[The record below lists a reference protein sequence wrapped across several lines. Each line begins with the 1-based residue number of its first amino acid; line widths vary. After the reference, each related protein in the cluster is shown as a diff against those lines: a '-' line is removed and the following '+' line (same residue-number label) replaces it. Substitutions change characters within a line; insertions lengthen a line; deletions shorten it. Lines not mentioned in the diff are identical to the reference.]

1 MAIDMIESNELS
13 ALAHQRSGFKNDL
26 QRVPKRKR
34 AISLDSDFS
43 NFSIWGVSFLE
54 KGATIIPTYQ
64 SKGDEKEIE
73 VYNKYGKPE
82 NEFSVGG
89 MEEKGNC
96 QGVEDMI
103 NKVQQRLD
111 LIASERGQ
119 SSNKKQSN
127 AYNNVY
133 NHTKGYQNDLQNL
146 YKRMN
151 CLVKKEQAELEKTKK
166 ENTDAIINSTIAS
179 QIGLNKAQSIDTTKK
194 AGASMNLVYIIG
206 GVVLLGVVGIVLLRR
221 K

>member
-1 MAIDMIESNELS
+1 MAIDMIENNELS
-13 ALAHQRSGFKNDL
+13 ALGTPRSGFKNDL

-34 AISLDSDFS
+34 AITLDSDFS
-43 NFSIWGVSFLE
+43 NFSIGKLSVFE
-54 KGATIIPTYQ
+54 DGKIINKTT
-64 SKGDEKEIE
+64 KGDEQEQA
-73 VYNKYGKPE
+73 VYNKYSKPE
-82 NEFSVGG
+82 VDFSVSG
-89 MEEKGNC
+89 MEEKGDC
-96 QGVEDMI
+96 QGVENMI
-103 NKVQQRLD
+103 VKVQQRLD

-133 NHTKGYQNDLQNL
+133 NHTQGYKNDLQNL

-166 ENTDAIINSTIAS
+166 ENIDAIISSTTAS
-179 QIGLNKAQSIDTTKK
+179 QIGLNQAEALATNKK
-194 AGASMNLVYIIG
+194 AGSSMNTIYIIG
-206 GVVLLGVVGIVLLRR
+206 GVVLLGVVGFVLLKR

>member
-34 AISLDSDFS
+34 AISLDSEFS
-43 NFSIWGVSFLE
+43 NFSI
-54 KGATIIPTYQ
+54 TT
-64 SKGDEKEIE
+64 KGDRQEQE
-73 VYNKYGKPE
+73 VYYKYGQPQID
-82 NEFSVGG
+82 FSVSG
-89 MEEKGNC
+89 MEEKGDC
-96 QGVEDMI
+96 QGVENMI
-103 NKVQQRLD
+103 TKVQQRLD

-133 NHTKGYQNDLQNL
+133 NNTQSYKNDLDNL
-146 YKRMN
+146 YKRMG
-151 CLVKKEQAELEKTKK
+151 CKVKKEQAEIDKTKK
-166 ENTDAIINSTIAS
+166 ENIDAIISSTTAS
-179 QIGLNKAQSIDTTKK
+179 QIGLNQAEAISTTKK
-194 AGASMNLVYIIG
+194 AGSSMNTIYIIG
-206 GVVLLGVVGIVLLRR
+206 GVVLLGVVGFVIFRR

>member
-34 AISLDSDFS
+34 AISLDSEFS
-43 NFSIWGVSFLE
+43 NFSI
-54 KGATIIPTYQ
+54 TT
-64 SKGDEKEIE
+64 KGDRQEQE
-73 VYNKYGKPE
+73 VYYKYGQPQID
-82 NEFSVGG
+82 FSVSG
-89 MEEKGNC
+89 MEEKGDC
-96 QGVEDMI
+96 QGVENMI
-103 NKVQQRLD
+103 TKVQQRLD

-133 NHTKGYQNDLQNL
+133 NNTQSYKNDLDNL
-146 YKRMN
+146 YKRMG
-151 CLVKKEQAELEKTKK
+151 CKVKKEQAELDKTKK
-166 ENTDAIINSTIAS
+166 ENIDAIISSTTAS
-179 QIGLNKAQSIDTTKK
+179 QIGLNQAEAISTTKK
-194 AGASMNLVYIIG
+194 AGSSMNTIYIIG
-206 GVVLLGVVGIVLLRR
+206 GVVLLGVVGFVIFRR

>member
-34 AISLDSDFS
+34 AISLDSEFS
-43 NFSIWGVSFLE
+43 NFSI
-54 KGATIIPTYQ
+54 TT
-64 SKGDEKEIE
+64 KGDRQEQA
-73 VYNKYGKPE
+73 VYSKYGKPE
-82 NEFSVGG
+82 LDFSVSG
-89 MEEKGNC
+89 MEEKGDC
-96 QGVEDMI
+96 QGVENMI
-103 NKVQQRLD
+103 TKVQQRLD

-133 NHTKGYQNDLQNL
+133 NNTQSYKNDLDNL
-146 YKRMN
+146 YKRMG
-151 CLVKKEQAELEKTKK
+151 CKVKKEQAELEKTKK
-166 ENTDAIINSTIAS
+166 ENIDAIISSTTAS
-179 QIGLNKAQSIDTTKK
+179 QIGLNQAEAVSTTKK
-194 AGASMNLVYIIG
+194 AGSSMNTIYIIG
-206 GVVLLGVVGIVLLRR
+206 GVVLLGVVGFVIFRR